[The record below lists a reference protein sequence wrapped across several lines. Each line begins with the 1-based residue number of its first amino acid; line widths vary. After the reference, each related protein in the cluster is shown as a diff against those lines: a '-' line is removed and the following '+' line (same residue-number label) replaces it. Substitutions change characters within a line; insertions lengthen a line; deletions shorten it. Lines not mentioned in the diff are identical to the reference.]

1 MNKHLFVLNIRQHG
15 VVVVGITAVLL
26 MYASIAAW
34 MFNPESAEAINDFLG
49 VLPETFI
56 KALGFDGLGTDL
68 TTYLANYLF
77 GFIYLMFPMLFVL
90 FIATK
95 LIGKPIDSGS
105 MVYLVATPL
114 RRTTIAITQIL
125 FLFDA
130 LFFVFLVNFVA
141 TYAVSE
147 LRFPGMLDVSGYF
160 MLNLITYLVIGL
172 LASIVFFLSVLPIDY
187 GKAQGIAIAFS
198 VYAFIANA
206 LYKLSDS
213 LSLLQ
218 YTTIFRFVDI
228 NQALENGA
236 SIWVTIGI
244 VSLLTLS
251 FLVASV
257 WVFEKRPLNI

>member
-1 MNKHLFVLNIRQHG
+1 MNKHLFVLNIRQHW

-114 RRTTIAITQIL
+114 RRSTIAITQIL

-130 LFFVFLVNFVA
+130 LFFVFAVNFIA

-147 LRFPGMLDVSGYF
+147 IRFPGMLDVAGYLI
-160 MLNLITYLVIGL
+160 LNVITYLVIGL
-172 LASIVFFLSVLPIDY
+172 LASIVFFMSVLPIDY
-187 GKAQGIAIAFS
+187 GKAQGIAISFS

-213 LSLLQ
+213 LSFLQ
-218 YTTIFRFVDI
+218 YTTIFRFIDI
-228 NQALENGA
+228 EQALQSDA
-236 SIWVTIGI
+236 TIWLTIGI
-244 VSLLTLS
+244 VSALTLV
-251 FLVASV
+251 FLAASV

>member
-1 MNKHLFVLNIRQHG
+1 MNRHLYVLNIRQHG
-15 VVVVGITAVLL
+15 VVVVGITAVLM

-34 MFNPESAEAINDFLG
+34 MFNPESAEAINDFIG
-49 VLPETFI
+49 VLPEAFI

-114 RRTTIAITQIL
+114 RRTTIAITQII
-125 FLFDA
+125 FLLDA
-130 LFFVFLVNFVA
+130 LLFVFVVNFAV
-141 TYAVSE
+141 TYIVSE

-160 MLNLITYLVIGL
+160 MLNLMTYLVIGL

-213 LSLLQ
+213 LSFLQ
-218 YTTIFRFVDI
+218 YTTIFRFVNI
-228 NQALENGA
+228 EQALQMEA
-236 SIWVTIGI
+236 SLWTSIGI
-244 VSLLTLS
+244 ISLLTFA

>member
-1 MNKHLFVLNIRQHG
+1 MNRHLFILNVRQHG
-15 VVVVGITAVLL
+15 IVVVGITAVLL

-34 MFNPESAEAINDFLG
+34 MFDPNSAEAINDFLG

-68 TTYLANYLF
+68 TTYLANYLY

-95 LIGKPIDSGS
+95 LIGKSIDSGS

-130 LFFVFLVNFVA
+130 LFFVFAVNFLA

-147 LRFPGMLDVSGYF
+147 FRFPGMLDVSGYL
-160 MLNLITYLVIGL
+160 MLNVVTYLVIGL

-187 GKAQGIAIAFS
+187 GKAQGIAISFS

-206 LYKLSDS
+206 VYKLSDS
-213 LSLLQ
+213 LSFLQ

-228 NQALENGA
+228 NQALQNEP
-236 SIWVTIGI
+236 SVWLSIGI
-244 VSLLTLS
+244 VSALILV
-251 FLVASV
+251 FLAASV